1 MRRFISLLFCLSVV
15 FLSHADAQN
24 ETGFDSETELP
35 LSPEDIRIVDVDPES
50 TLGAAPLPE
59 WIAPIESDDPALAP
73 FTGIWRGQWE
83 GTLDTYFAIV
93 EVKDNRV
100 KVFHSWGSNVL
111 LPDPGM
117 RYVWGT
123 IHGDV
128 LLLPGD
134 MASISLRDTKDGT
147 LFGLYYSR
155 AVHMPSRIVLTK

>member
-1 MRRFISLLFCLSVV
+1 MVRFASLLFCLSVV
-15 FLSHADAQN
+15 FLGPVEAQTETSSDN
-24 ETGFDSETELP
+24 ETALP
-35 LSPEDIRIVDVDPES
+35 QSAEDIRIVDVDPES
-50 TLGAAPLPE
+50 TLGPAPLPD
-59 WIAPIESDDPALAP
+59 WIAPMESDDPALAP

-93 EVKDNRV
+93 EAKDNRV